1 MEQMVAKILGT
12 RRAIVVFVAIAG
24 VLLAASGIVVFV
36 NYGRLAPLIVLHFDA
51 LHGVDTFGTRAS
63 IWGVWFL
70 GLTMNLV
77 NLALAYEFYHRERL
91 LSYLYLGGN
100 VLISLIMFI
109 AVGVVV
115 SIN

>member
-1 MEQMVAKILGT
+1 MVAKILGLNRT
-12 RRAIVVFVAIAG
+12 IVALIAIAC
-24 VLLAASGIVVFV
+24 VLLTASGVMVSM

-51 LHGVDTFGTRAS
+51 LNGVDTFGTRAS

-70 GLTMNLV
+70 GLAINMV
-77 NLALAYEFYHRERL
+77 NWALAYEFYHRERL

-109 AVGVVV
+109 AIGVVV